1 MKTLLLI
8 TAVGILSLEAAIPSA
23 PKELQ
28 PMVVVQ
34 PQNDKELAWVD
45 EQIRAIL
52 PSRVGVADGFINS
65 LKDPMRLKG
74 SAISGKAGSSLLAP
88 PKLGSSMVLP
98 PKIVEE
104 PLRLMALM
112 NQSALISGKWYKLGQ
127 NVREYTVNEVKQNS
141 VLLTGKKGQK
151 LILFLTKPN
160 NNIKITTK

>member
-1 MKTLLLI
+1 MKTFLLI
-8 TAVGILSLEAAIPSA
+8 TTLGLLSLEAAIPSA
-23 PKELQ
+23 PRELQ

-52 PSRVGVADGFINS
+52 PTRVGVADGLINA
-65 LKDPMRLKG
+65 LKDPMKLKK
-74 SAISGKAGSSLLAP
+74 AEVPLKSGNGLLPP
-88 PKLGSSMVLP
+88 PKLGSSMTLP

-112 NQSALISGKWYKLGQ
+112 NQSALISGKWYKMGQ
-127 NVREYTVNEVKQNS
+127 NVREYSVSEIKPSS